1 MSIIE
6 FKNRINLIINFVAMM
21 NEEIIIPNDIKKTMV
36 KIYAST
42 LKINL
47 TDRMVESITEIKVVY
62 A

>member
-1 MSIIE
+1 
-6 FKNRINLIINFVAMM
+6 MM
-21 NEEIIIPNDIKKTMV
+21 NEEIIIPNDIKKTIV